1 MDVFPGVSPF
11 ALSRYVLCSADIL
24 GVRRPAQCPSR
35 RPRVAWSYYSPA
47 RMIRTAF
54 LLVRDLLHFVVLVC
68 SSHHRPQ
75 PKTSS
80 FASKLASY
88 VERIGQAAAPERC
101 HQNRPR
107 PARAGHRLATA
118 PCRRAPGLARAVA
131 PAGIPPVRGWKS
143 RRPGRPQIPVSLQDL
158 IADMARANRT
168 WGEERIAELL
178 L

>member
-68 SSHHRPQ
+68 SSHHRPAAENLFLRKQ
-75 PKTSS
+75 TSV
-80 FASKLASY
+80 L
-88 VERIGQAAAPERC
+88 
-101 HQNRPR
+101 
-107 PARAGHRLATA
+107 
-118 PCRRAPGLARAVA
+118 RRAHWSG
-131 PAGIPPVRGWKS
+131 RG
-143 RRPGRPQIPVSLQDL
+143 
-158 IADMARANRT
+158 A
-168 WGEERIAELL
+168 
-178 L
+178 